1 MPSFV
6 GIDPVLA
13 RALVADWRAVAERV
27 AEAGARAAALA
38 PGVALPAAPV
48 APEADALLAAAA
60 LLAGRT
66 DDLTEWL
73 AGGDRGWLATE
84 LAEPSAAAWSALV
97 AAGSTTTG
105 ARTVRYVDIGR
116 DPGGG
121 VVVADFFIPDE
132 GSVLLA
138 GDDRAHAD
146 PIFGP
151 LTAGDSRAVFVLD
164 LERGRASISF
174 DDTCTMWSGP
184 LEVCEEARPIVTAP
198 VFGRLANEVSID
210 VADGG
215 VEVDY
220 DILNGI
226 TPIGSADGTFALAA
240 TASGR
245 YAVTD
250 VDADEY
256 PSLGIY
262 QYRAGE
268 RVDVLLRRDSE
279 GACHLLPWWPEL
291 PDLPDLPDLPA
302 LPTFPLPDP
311 VADLAPDLPDLA
323 DLPNLPDLPSVG
335 GVDLPDLPDL
345 PELPDLPDL
354 GGVSAA
360 DRPWTRC
367 RHGVGV
373 SPSRRSC
380 CGRRWRS
387 SRRR

>member
-1 MPSFV
+1 VRDDREEVAMPSFV

-13 RALVADWRAVAERV
+13 RALVADWRAVAGRV
-27 AEAGARAAALA
+27 AAAAARAAAL
-38 PGVALPAAPV
+38 GQRVALPPVRAAPE
-48 APEADALLAAAA
+48 PDDLLVAAA

-66 DDLTEWL
+66 DDLSEWL

-84 LAEPSAAAWSALV
+84 LAAPSAAAWSALV

-121 VVVADFFIPDE
+121 VIVADFFIPDE

-146 PIFGP
+146 PIFGS

-174 DDTCTMWSGP
+174 DDTCTMWSGA
-184 LEVCEEARPIVTAP
+184 LEVCAEARPIATAP
-198 VFGRLANEVSID
+198 VFGRLVNEVSID
-210 VADGG
+210 VVDGH

-226 TPIGSADGTFALAA
+226 TPIGSTDGTFALAA
-240 TASGR
+240 GSSGR
-245 YAVTD
+245 YAVAAI
-250 VDADEY
+250 DADEY

-262 QYRAGE
+262 QYRPGQ

-279 GACHLLPWWPEL
+279 GASHLLPWWPEL

-323 DLPNLPDLPSVG
+323 DLPNLPDLPSIG
-335 GVDLPDLPDL
+335 GLDLPDLPDL
-345 PELPDLPDL
+345 PGLPDLPDL
-354 GGVSAA
+354 GGLL
-360 DRPWTRC
+360 
-367 RHGVGV
+367 GG
-373 SPSRRSC
+373 
-380 CGRRWRS
+380 
-387 SRRR
+387 